1 MKVNLT
7 NWTKG
12 LAIAAATLITAL
24 PAYAGFTTIGA
35 HPAGE
40 ADQEEVFAHQFG
52 GTWLQ
57 QGVNFTDGSITA
69 TRVNDF
75 QSSSSV
81 LNLNKGAIGSSTD
94 QLWSGDKFTVSAVAK
109 FSGYSQSFGLLDSS
123 GSHNLLDVTG
133 TGFNVTSAN
142 LTVDMHGEQFQ
153 WQRSGDSG
161 TQSSL
166 AADNLDLRDHM
177 LTYEVQGLPNT
188 TGPVWMLFFEDMN
201 LALNTPIHRTS
212 ADFNDLV
219 VEIRPGVNAIP
230 LPPGGWAGL
239 LTLTGAALVRGRR
252 ALSKASIA

>member
-1 MKVNLT
+1 MN
-7 NWTKG
+7 TKFPTWLKS
-12 LAIAAATLITAL
+12 LAISAATLFAVSS
-24 PAYAGFTTIGA
+24 ARAGFTTIGA

-40 ADQEEVFAHQFG
+40 AGQEQVFAHQFG
-52 GTWLQ
+52 GTWQQ

-81 LNLNKGAIGSSTD
+81 LNLNKGAMGSSTD

-109 FSGYSQSFGLLDSS
+109 FSGYTQSFGLLDST
-123 GSHNLLDVTG
+123 GSHNLLNVTG

-142 LTVDMHGEQFQ
+142 VTVDMHGQQFQ

-166 AADNLDLRDHM
+166 AADNLDRRDHM

-201 LALNTPIHRTS
+201 LASNTPIHRTS

-219 VEIRPGVNAIP
+219 VEIRPVVGAIP
-230 LPPGGWAGL
+230 LPPRDG
-239 LTLTGAALVRGRR
+239 RGY
-252 ALSKASIA
+252 